1 MLALS
6 LDPKELIQAG
16 GVLLVSA
23 IVFAES
29 GLLIGFFLPGDS
41 LLFVAGIAASS
52 AAAEAVGVHLNI
64 FVLLPMVFVAAVAGD
79 QVGYWFGN
87 KSGPVLFRR
96 EDSRLFHKDHL
107 VRAEHFFERH
117 GPKTIILARFV
128 PVVRTFAPIVAGAGK
143 MRYRTFVTYNVVGGF
158 LWGVGVTMVGYTV
171 GQVLGEVVE
180 IDKFLL
186 PLIAL
191 IVVLSFLPA
200 VVEFVRHRREGKTE
214 ETETEAEAEEI
225 ADELEERLE
234 SHRDLTGESI

>member
-16 GVLLVSA
+16 GVLLVAA

-96 EDSRLFHKDHL
+96 EDSKLFHKDHL

-158 LWGVGVTMVGYTV
+158 LWGAGVTMVGYTV

-191 IVVLSFLPA
+191 IVVLSFIPA
-200 VVEFVRHRREGKTE
+200 VVEFIRHRREDKTE
-214 ETETEAEAEEI
+214 ESETEAEAEEI

>member
-1 MLALS
+1 M
-6 LDPKELIQAG
+6 
-16 GVLLVSA
+16 LLVAA

-96 EDSRLFHKDHL
+96 EDSKLFHKDHL

-158 LWGVGVTMVGYTV
+158 LWGAGVTMVGYTV

-191 IVVLSFLPA
+191 IVVLSFIPA
-200 VVEFVRHRREGKTE
+200 VVEFIRHRREDKTE
-214 ETETEAEAEEI
+214 ESETEAEAEEI

>member
-16 GVLLVSA
+16 GVLLVAA

-29 GLLIGFFLPGDS
+29 GLLVGFFLPGDS

-52 AAAEAVGVHLNI
+52 AAEEAVGVHLNI
-64 FVLLPMVFVAAVAGD
+64 FVLLPLVFVAAVAGD

-128 PVVRTFAPIVAGAGK
+128 PIVRTFAPIVAGAGK
-143 MRYRTFVTYNVVGGF
+143 MRYRTFVTYNFVGGF
-158 LWGVGVTMVGYTV
+158 LWGVGVTLVGYTV

-191 IVVLSFLPA
+191 IVILSFIPA
-200 VVEFVRHRREGKTE
+200 VVEYLRHRREGKTE
-214 ETETEAEAEEI
+214 EAETEAEAEEI

-234 SHRDLTGESI
+234 QHRDLTGESI